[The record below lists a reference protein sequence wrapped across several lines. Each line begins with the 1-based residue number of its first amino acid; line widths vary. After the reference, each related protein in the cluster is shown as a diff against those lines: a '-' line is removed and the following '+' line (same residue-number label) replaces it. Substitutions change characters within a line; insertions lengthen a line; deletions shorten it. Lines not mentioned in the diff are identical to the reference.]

1 MAPAPG
7 RGSPGVPPFLHS
19 PARTSPSHRPPRS
32 WGAPPAP
39 SPTVRMV
46 GLHLQADLEGTQAGN
61 KGVRQ
66 DPTSICTVAP
76 QTGGGLSEASLD
88 SSGSAH
94 SLFGKDS
101 VSAFQVG
108 PFSDSS
114 CLGFSDTEALL
125 GSALGL
131 SVHAEL
137 LRVRG
142 TSPGLQACLQHL
154 HPGFRG
160 ERLKQHCLWT
170 HPRGTTACS
179 EAPQVTAISSWQRPS
194 AKRQFPALIHC

>member
-1 MAPAPG
+1 MHGKWLGISLPVEAAERWKARSPGRVEVGHCREQLAPG
-7 RGSPGVPPFLHS
+7 
-19 PARTSPSHRPPRS
+19 
-32 WGAPPAP
+32 
-39 SPTVRMV
+39 MV
-46 GLHLQADLEGTQAGN
+46 GLHLQADLQGTQAGN
-61 KGVRQ
+61 EGVRQ

-108 PFSDSS
+108 PFSDRS

-131 SVHAEL
+131 GVHAEL
-137 LRVRG
+137 SRG
-142 TSPGLQACLQHL
+142 Q
-154 HPGFRG
+154 
-160 ERLKQHCLWT
+160 
-170 HPRGTTACS
+170 
-179 EAPQVTAISSWQRPS
+179 S
-194 AKRQFPALIHC
+194 AWGGPPA